1 MKKYLYIL
9 LLAALAG
16 CDLSQNNN
24 VDRLKAKAVQATQ
37 DTAIVNS
44 DTSPANGT
52 PVAAANLDSAHTINT
67 KNTNPAQLM
76 QFAETQIGVPYR
88 YGSCD
93 PKKGFDC
100 SGFITY
106 VFNHFN
112 IQVPRTSYGFT
123 HMGETVPVTQA
134 KRGDIILFT
143 GTDSLADDVG
153 HIGLITANSNGA
165 ISFIHSTSGKQMAVT
180 VTTLDN
186 YYKSRFVRIARVF
199 ENRD

>member
-9 LLAALAG
+9 LLAGLAG

-24 VDRLKAKAVQATQ
+24 VDRLKAKGVVTTQ
-37 DTAIVNS
+37 DTGIIKP
-44 DTSPANGT
+44 DTPAT
-52 PVAAANLDSAHTINT
+52 QPATANLDSAHTINT
-67 KNTNPAQLM
+67 KNTNPSQLM

-123 HMGETVPVTQA
+123 HMGETVPVTEA

-153 HIGLITANSNGA
+153 HIGLIMANNNGT

-180 VTTLDN
+180 VTTLDD

-199 ENRD
+199 PQNGNG

>member
-9 LLAALAG
+9 LFAALMG

-24 VDRLKAKAVQATQ
+24 VDRLKAKASLANP
-37 DTAIVNS
+37 DTVMANASTPAI
-44 DTSPANGT
+44 TG
-52 PVAAANLDSAHTINT
+52 NLDSAHTIKTGNI
-67 KNTNPAQLM
+67 NPAQLM

-123 HMGETVPVTQA
+123 HMGETVPVTEA

-153 HIGLITANSNGA
+153 HIGLITANNNGE
-165 ISFIHSTSGKQMAVT
+165 ISFIHSSSGKQMAVT
-180 VTTLDN
+180 VTTLDA
-186 YYKSRFVRIARVF
+186 YYKSRFVRVARVF
-199 ENRD
+199 PQNNG

>member
-9 LLAALAG
+9 LMVALAS

-24 VDRLKAKAVQATQ
+24 VDRLKAKAVAAAGDTGIVKTDTPATP
-37 DTAIVNS
+37 IV
-44 DTSPANGT
+44 D
-52 PVAAANLDSAHTINT
+52 ANLDSAHTINT
-67 KNTNPAQLM
+67 KNVNPTQLV

-153 HIGLITANSNGA
+153 HIGLITDNNNGA

-180 VTTLDN
+180 VTTLDS
-186 YYKSRFVRIARVF
+186 YYKSRFVRIARIF
-199 ENRD
+199 PQNNS

>member
-1 MKKYLYIL
+1 MKKYLYIFL
-9 LLAALAG
+9 IVALAS

-24 VDRLKAKAVQATQ
+24 VDRLRAKGVRATP
-37 DTAIVNS
+37 DTRVANA
-44 DTSPANGT
+44 DTERILI
-52 PVAAANLDSAHTINT
+52 NLDSAHTIKT
-67 KNTNPAQLM
+67 GNTNPAQLM

-143 GTDSLADDVG
+143 GTDSLANDVG
-153 HIGLITANSNGA
+153 HIGLITANNNGS
-165 ISFIHSTSGKQMAVT
+165 ISFIHSTSGKPMAVT

-186 YYKSRFVRIARVF
+186 YYKSRFVRIARIF
-199 ENRD
+199 PQNNS